1 MSGAFGQPIKQATI
15 DEYFLTSPGEELV
28 DNTILQMS
36 KIKNNTSN
44 PFVQLF
50 GPYTK
55 GSDQQRWANYDRRDW
70 SIRQFPVINVYEAES
85 QDKTSSNAWVNGTVA
100 MLVCWPSSQRR
111 SDLSRVQMAFQG
123 ALLDFF
129 ESQEATDMLDELYFI
144 KRDAKVNGLNE
155 YGKIITWTPNVE
167 GIIENEEVPIINN
180 MPDAAFGATER
191 QFVGLLD
198 AGSGCETVVV
208 TRHTMAGVPRG
219 ERIRARI
226 AAEYRPLE
234 DIISDPPDLLV
245 VTGSNPIE
253 SRIEDEPYWSDLCG
267 LLRWA
272 SENVPA
278 MVLSCLSAHAAL
290 AVFDGV
296 ERTTLPAKCT
306 GVFAQEA
313 DPTHP
318 LAAGMPEMG
327 TVVLPHSRL
336 NTVPLQAVAAAGYAV
351 ALQSE
356 EVGWSVVTK
365 TVGECEVVLVQAHP
379 EYDPSSLV
387 REYDRDVRRYA
398 GHERDE
404 LPCLPRDC
412 VAGPDRDGLRRLHER
427 VVGGER
433 DPALVGRLPLRRGR
447 YPRPLAVARRGQRL
461 YANLVGTITK
471 RSA

>member
-1 MSGAFGQPIKQATI
+1 MGVRLAG
-15 DEYFLTSPGEELV
+15 
-28 DNTILQMS
+28 
-36 KIKNNTSN
+36 
-44 PFVQLF
+44 
-50 GPYTK
+50 
-55 GSDQQRWANYDRRDW
+55 
-70 SIRQFPVINVYEAES
+70 
-85 QDKTSSNAWVNGTVA
+85 
-100 MLVCWPSSQRR
+100 
-111 SDLSRVQMAFQG
+111 
-123 ALLDFF
+123 
-129 ESQEATDMLDELYFI
+129 ATDVDEGPV
-144 KRDAKVNGLNE
+144 R
-155 YGKIITWTPNVE
+155 WTCALV
-167 GIIENEEVPIINN
+167 NN

-198 AGSGCETVVV
+198 AGSGCESVGL
-208 TRHTMAGVPRG
+208 TRYTMTGVPRG

-226 AAEYRPLE
+226 AAEYRPLA
-234 DIISDPPDLLV
+234 DITSEPPDLLV

-253 SRIEDEPYWSDLCG
+253 SRIQDEPYWSDLCG
-267 LLRWA
+267 LLRWG

-278 MVLSCLSAHAAL
+278 IVLSCLSAHAAL

-296 ERTTLPAKCT
+296 ERTTLPVKCT

-336 NTVPLQAVAAAGYAV
+336 NAVPVEVVAGAGYAV

-365 TVGECEVVLVQAHP
+365 TVGRSEVVLVQAHP

-387 REYDRDVRRYA
+387 REYGRDVRRYA
-398 GHERDE
+398 GRERDE

-412 VAGPDRDGLRRLHER
+412 VAGADWDGLRQLHQR

-433 DPALVGRLPLRRGR
+433 DPALVAAFPFDEVGARAPWPWRGAA
-447 YPRPLAVARRGQRL
+447 LRL
-461 YANLVGTITK
+461 YANLLGTIPNRLLDTMQK